1 MKAKLMI
8 VGAFPKK
15 KNKIFG
21 GVVKSS
27 KILINSEPF
36 KYFDIIPFDSSQI
49 SNPPPVFIVR
59 FFLSILRIIRFLY
72 TITYK
77 KPDVILIFCSSGP
90 SALEKGLMILISNLL
105 SVKTLIFPRAGNL
118 INQTKDSQLFRGLIK
133 FLFSKADIFLAQ
145 GPTWSN
151 FAIND
156 LKINSKKTSIVN
168 NWTATKG
175 LLEVGKKRIIKDKKD
190 NLTIIYVGWL
200 EKQKGIIE
208 LLESFYNLIKSYDL
222 KIKFIGDGS
231 LRDKIDKYC
240 TEKNIEDRVFISG
253 WLSNSEILAN
263 LKSSDV
269 FVLPSWHEG
278 MPNSL
283 IEALASGLPSIS
295 SNVGIIPDYIK
306 HNLNGLLI
314 EPKNKLILEKTIE
327 KTINDVNLRKS
338 LSKNGHKLA
347 EKMFSDSISLN
358 KLANEIKKLSNE
370 KK

>member
-1 MKAKLMI
+1 MKTKLMI

-15 KNKIFG
+15 KNKVFG
-21 GVVKSS
+21 GVIKSS
-27 KILINSEPF
+27 SILIDSEPF

-59 FFLSILRIIRFLY
+59 FFLSIVRIIRFLY
-72 TITYK
+72 TITSK
-77 KPDVILIFCSSGP
+77 KPGVILIFCSSGP
-90 SALEKGLMILISNLL
+90 SAIEKGFMIMFSNLL

-118 INQTKDSQLFRGLIK
+118 INQIKGNQIFRGLIK

-156 LKINSKKTSIVN
+156 LKINSKKISIVN
-168 NWTATKG
+168 NWTATKE
-175 LLEVGKKRIIKDKKD
+175 LLEVGKKRIIKDKKY
-190 NLTIIYVGWL
+190 NLTIIYVGWI
-200 EKQKGIIE
+200 EKQKGILE
-208 LLESFYNLIKSYDL
+208 LLYSFYNLTKSYDL

-231 LRDKIDKYC
+231 LTNKINKFC
-240 TEKNIEDRVFISG
+240 TEKKIEDRVFISG
-253 WLSNSEILAN
+253 WLPNNEILTH
-263 LKSSDV
+263 LKSSDI
-269 FVLPSWHEG
+269 FVIPSWYEG

-314 EPKNKLILEKTIE
+314 EPKNKLILEKAIE
-327 KTINDVNLRKS
+327 KTINDINLKKI
-338 LSKNGHKLA
+338 LSKNGVELA
-347 EKMFSDSISLN
+347 ERFFSDTISLN
-358 KLANEIKKLSNE
+358 KLASDIKNLCDE

>member
-1 MKAKLMI
+1 MKTKLMI
-8 VGAFPKK
+8 VGGFPKK

-27 KILINSEPF
+27 RILVDSEPF

-49 SNPPPVFIVR
+49 SNPPPVFIIR
-59 FFLSILRIIRFLY
+59 FFLSILRIIRFLFK
-72 TITYK
+72 INSK
-77 KPDVILIFCSSGP
+77 KPDVILIFCSAGA
-90 SALEKGLMILISNLL
+90 SALEKGLMIIISNSL
-105 SVKTLIFPRAGNL
+105 SVKTLIFPRAGKL
-118 INQTKDSQLFRGLIK
+118 INQIKSSKLFRGLIK
-133 FLFSKADIFLAQ
+133 FSFSKADTFLAQ
-145 GPTWSN
+145 GPKWN
-151 FAIND
+151 NLAIND
-156 LKINSKKTSIVN
+156 LKINSKKISIVN
-168 NWTATKG
+168 NWTATKE

-200 EKQKGIIE
+200 EKQKGILE
-208 LLESFYNLIKSYDL
+208 LLESFYNLNKSYDL

-231 LRDKIDKYC
+231 LRGKINKYC
-240 TEKNIEDRVFISG
+240 TEKKIEDKVFISG
-253 WLSNSEILAN
+253 WLSQYEILTY
-263 LKSSDV
+263 LESSDI
-269 FVLPSWHEG
+269 FVIPSWFEG

-295 SNVGIIPDYIK
+295 SNVGIIPDYVK

-338 LSKNGHKLA
+338 LSKNGVELA
-347 EKMFSDSISLN
+347 EKMFSDSVSLDN
-358 KLANEIKKLSNE
+358 LANEIKKLCDD